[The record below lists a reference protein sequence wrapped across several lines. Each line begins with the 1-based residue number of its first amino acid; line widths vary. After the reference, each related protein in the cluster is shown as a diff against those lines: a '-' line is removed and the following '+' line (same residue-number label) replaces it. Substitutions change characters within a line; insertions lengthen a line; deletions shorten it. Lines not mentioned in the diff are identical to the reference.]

1 MRNLLVLILAGAF
14 AGPAFALDDTV
25 TVQLEA
31 LSDSG
36 QTGTATLLPE
46 GDKTKVVI
54 HLTGG
59 RGGGDQPAH
68 IHLGRCDNL
77 DPTPKWSLEPV
88 KEGQSET
95 LLDVPLDTIL
105 KQNVAINVHKSVSEA
120 SVYVACGNIVPTM

>member
-1 MRNLLVLILAGAF
+1 MRNLLMLILAGAL

-25 TVQLEA
+25 TVQLGA
-31 LSDSG
+31 QNDSG

-54 HLTGG
+54 HLSGG
-59 RGGGDQPAH
+59 NGDVAQPTH

-77 DPTPKWSLEPV
+77 DPAPRWPLEPV

-105 KQNVAINVHKSVSEA
+105 EQNVAINVHKSESEA